1 MHFVKDDV
9 VISGVGGYFPKS
21 LNIEEFRDRLLNNEN
36 LMESRW
42 KAGERGVTNVI
53 GKVPTEF
60 FDNAYFGIHRQ
71 QCTFMDPMH
80 RLILER
86 TYEALIDAGMNLK
99 SVFPVKLS
107 TFY

>member
-1 MHFVKDDV
+1 MVHMIDDDV
-9 VISGVGGYFPKS
+9 VISGVGGYFPKA
-21 LNIEEFRDRLLNNEN
+21 LNISELQERLFNKEN

-42 KAGERGVTNVI
+42 RAGERGVTNVI
-53 GKVPTEF
+53 GKVPTEY

-86 TYEALIDAGMNLK
+86 AFEALIDAGI
-99 SVFPVKLS
+99 
-107 TFY
+107 